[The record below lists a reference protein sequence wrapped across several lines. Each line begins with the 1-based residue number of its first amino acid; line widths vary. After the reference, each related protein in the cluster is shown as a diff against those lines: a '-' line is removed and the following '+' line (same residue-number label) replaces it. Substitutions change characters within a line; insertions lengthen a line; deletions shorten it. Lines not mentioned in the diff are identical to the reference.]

1 MYRATTALRKLVNAK
16 KFLELPTAHD
26 PLTGRLIES
35 VGFKSLYVGGFVT
48 GGRPRSASRS

>member
-16 KFLELPTAHD
+16 KLIELPTAHD

-35 VGFKSLYVGGFVT
+35 VEKLYCGKKKQSRNKS
-48 GGRPRSASRS
+48 